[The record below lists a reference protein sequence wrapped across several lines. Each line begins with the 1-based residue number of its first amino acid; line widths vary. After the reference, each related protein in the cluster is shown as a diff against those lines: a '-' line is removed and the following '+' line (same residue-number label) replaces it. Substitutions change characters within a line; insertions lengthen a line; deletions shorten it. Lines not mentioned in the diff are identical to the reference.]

1 MSVTASGGEATI
13 RTLFPELDKI
23 RDRSLADK
31 VVQVWVRVW
40 EESGW
45 TDLRDVPKNERIKD
59 VSLVQHVRG
68 VTQAARKLAE
78 IALDLYPGV
87 SIDLDVLT
95 AGALLHDASKPLE
108 SKPEGKTPAGKL
120 LPHGYLAAHLALAA
134 GLPYE
139 IVHIILTHS
148 KNSSAVPPKTYEGL
162 IVHYADYCD
171 SDVLNIRF
179 GHKLL
184 LTYP

>member
-1 MSVTASGGEATI
+1 MMALASVNAVRA
-13 RTLFPELDKI
+13 LFPEVEEI
-23 RDRSLADK
+23 RDAALADK
-31 VVQVWVRVW
+31 IVQLWTRVWV
-40 EESGW
+40 ESGW
-45 TDLRDVPKNERIKD
+45 SDLRDVPKNDQIRD

-68 VTQAARKLAE
+68 VTRAAQALAR
-78 IALDLYPGV
+78 IAVELYPGV
-87 SIDLDVLT
+87 SIDMDVLI

-108 SKPEGKTPAGKL
+108 SAPSGKTHAGKL
-120 LPHGYLAAHLALAA
+120 LPHAYLAAHFALEA
-134 GLPYE
+134 GLPHE

-179 GHKLL
+179 GHKIL
-184 LTYP
+184 LTY